1 MMRHHAHAH
10 GHALI
15 AQGAI
20 IALHLVAIG
29 LAPILMVAGLGMT
42 MSVVLLPFGLFF
54 GVGSVLLLVFGLFEW
69 SGQRA

>member
-1 MMRHHAHAH
+1 MMRHHTHAH
-10 GHALI
+10 GRALI

-54 GVGSVLLLVFGLFEW
+54 GVGGVLLFVWGLFE
-69 SGQRA
+69 

>member
-1 MMRHHAHAH
+1 MMRHHAH

-54 GVGSVLLLVFGLFEW
+54 GES
-69 SGQRA
+69 S

>member
-1 MMRHHAHAH
+1 MMRHHAH

-42 MSVVLLPFGLFF
+42 MSVELLPFGFFF
-54 GVGSVLLLVFGLFEW
+54 GESSYL
-69 SGQRA
+69 Q

>member
-1 MMRHHAHAH
+1 MMRHHAH

-54 GVGSVLLLVFGLFEW
+54 GVGGVLLLVFGLFEW